1 MPKTCLLTFFLFV
14 CFLSPRPS
22 PAQLAQTAG
31 KPTRQL
37 GSVHFQSAES
47 HAAQGFHYVVLSA
60 EGLVVKQYVNP
71 ANSKIFGISWNG
83 KRAPDLVG
91 LLGLDPYKITG
102 PGVSRSL
109 HATRIR
115 TQNLSINIVVLMGHY
130 SGSAVRTDL
139 LPQGLSGTVV
149 TP

>member
-1 MPKTCLLTFFLFV
+1 MAKTCLLHVLV
-14 CFLSPRPS
+14 ICLLIPRPS
-22 PAQLAQTAG
+22 GAQLAQTAENS
-31 KPTRQL
+31 TRQL
-37 GSVHFQSAES
+37 GSLQFQKSES
-47 HAAQGFHYVVLSA
+47 HSAQGFRYVVLSS
-60 EGLVVKQYVNP
+60 EDLVVKQYLNP
-71 ANSKIFGISWNG
+71 ANSIVFGITWKG
-83 KRAPDLVG
+83 KRAPDLLT

-139 LPQGLSGTVV
+139 LPQGVSASVV